1 MKYTKGKGTEKDKIR
16 PGRYLHFK
24 GGEYVV
30 IGIAH
35 HSETL
40 EDLVLYTHAESQ
52 EYWVRPVAMF
62 TEEVEVDGTRVLR
75 FRSLETKL

>member
-1 MKYTKGKGTEKDKIR
+1 MTDTKDKGTEKEKIR

-24 GGEYVV
+24 GGEYAV
-30 IGIAH
+30 IGIAR
-35 HSETL
+35 HSETQ

-62 TEEVEVDGTRVLR
+62 TEEVEVDGTRVPR
-75 FRSLETKL
+75 FRSLET